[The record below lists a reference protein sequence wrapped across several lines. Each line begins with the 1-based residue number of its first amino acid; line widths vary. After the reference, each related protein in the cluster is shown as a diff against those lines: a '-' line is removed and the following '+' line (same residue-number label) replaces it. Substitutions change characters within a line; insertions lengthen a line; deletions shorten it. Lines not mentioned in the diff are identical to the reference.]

1 MCAAL
6 RIIII
11 AIINRAGDRK
21 VGLIFDFTRKMVM
34 NMKGK
39 VVIVTGASSGIGEAA
54 AREFG
59 RAGARVV
66 IAARRLERLQ
76 ALAHEIEALGADVLV
91 VQTDMSKFGDIQS
104 LVSQTIER
112 FGRVDVLVNNA
123 GFGRLDWLEKLDPM
137 EDIQAQMDVNVMGV
151 IHTTRQVLPVMI
163 AQRSGSIINVCSIAG
178 LVGTPTYSI
187 YAASKHAVHGFSE
200 ALRREVKPW
209 GIDVSLIYPG
219 GVLTEFAQRAGIK
232 RKTKASTPA
241 FMVLT
246 AEQVGR
252 AIVDLAHRPRRMWI
266 IPWLWAFTVWINR
279 LFPALVDAMT
289 IKRFTIPE
297 RAEEL
302 QVK

>member
-1 MCAAL
+1 
-6 RIIII
+6 
-11 AIINRAGDRK
+11 
-21 VGLIFDFTRKMVM
+21 M

-123 GFGRLDWLEKLDPM
+123 GFGRLDWLEQLDPM
-137 EDIQAQMDVNVMGV
+137 DDIQAQMDVNVMGV

-163 AQRSGSIINVCSIAG
+163 NN
-178 LVGTPTYSI
+178 
-187 YAASKHAVHGFSE
+187 AAE
-200 ALRREVKPW
+200 ALSMCAPSRVWWVRRP
-209 GIDVSLIYPG
+209 I
-219 GVLTEFAQRAGIK
+219 
-232 RKTKASTPA
+232 
-241 FMVLT
+241 
-246 AEQVGR
+246 
-252 AIVDLAHRPRRMWI
+252 
-266 IPWLWAFTVWINR
+266 AFTPHPNMR
-279 LFPALVDAMT
+279 CMDSP
-289 IKRFTIPE
+289 KPCG
-297 RAEEL
+297 
-302 QVK
+302 VK